1 MGCLEATHM
10 VLSVSVPGLSEPL
23 VGAMSGPSTQML
35 CLPVALV
42 APYLWSDGADFA
54 SSQEMPW

>member
-23 VGAMSGPSTQML
+23 VGAMSGPSIQML
-35 CLPVALV
+35 RLPAALL
-42 APYLWSDGADFA
+42 APSL
-54 SSQEMPW
+54 

>member
-35 CLPVALV
+35 YLPVALI
-42 APYLWSDGADFA
+42 APYLWTDGADFA
-54 SSQEMPW
+54 SS